1 MTRARAL
8 HWLALAAVTG
18 LALAVRLFGLDWDQG
33 HHLHPDERFLSI
45 VLTQIRPPT
54 DLAMYFDPATSPY
67 SPFNQGVEF
76 FVYGTLPLF
85 LVDGLSRLL
94 DMQGYD
100 QAYLVGRAASAI
112 ADTGTVV
119 LVYLLGRRLLGAWP
133 GLLAALL
140 MALSVHAIQL
150 SHFFTVDTFA
160 TFFSTAAL
168 WLLVRAARRP
178 RWLDLGLLGLA
189 IGLALASKLSAGLLL
204 VLAAGWWA
212 MEGWRGRHLRSGE
225 SAAAAW
231 IARGALVAV
240 SAAIAF
246 RVAQPY
252 AFASASPLDWRLGDA
267 FLSAVAQ
274 QQAIQTGDFDWP
286 PGVQWAGTTPYLY
299 PLEQVVRWGVGPAF
313 GLAALAGIGASVA
326 VLWRGHRHPLVAP
339 LAWAALTFGYGG
351 ALVLKTMR
359 YFHPLYPVL
368 ALVAAW
374 VLAELWR
381 RRDRIPRVPG
391 RLAARVIVVG
401 GGLMVAATAAWAAA
415 FMQLYARD
423 HSRVEAS
430 AWIHANVPAGAT
442 VLTEHWDDQLPLGL
456 PGRPHDRYAFGQ
468 LRVFDRENAD
478 KRVHLMQALSSADAI
493 VLSSDRGAATIPRM
507 PQRYPLAGR
516 YYEALWDGALGF
528 RLAAQFESRPSLGPW
543 TFDDSRAEEAFTVYD
558 HPRVSVFVRD
568 APHVGSLVA
577 ASLADVD
584 ERGAVAVLPKV
595 AQEAPILFTPQDA
608 ATVRREAGWPN
619 VYRERPLEGWA
630 AVLAW
635 YGAGLGL
642 TLALWPL
649 LARALGLLPDAG
661 YAAARVLAPALA
673 VLPAWWLAS
682 VGLARFDTPSIV
694 GGAGALAL
702 VSAAAWSRNRTPWSA
717 LRPRLGSALIVE
729 AVFLGAWA
737 GFLALRAANPD
748 LWHPVFGGEKPMD
761 YAHLNAIIRTPAFPP
776 HDPWYAGGHLNY
788 YYYGHVPTAA
798 LSKALGVPPGTA
810 YNLALAGYAAAMV
823 AGVFAVGHG
832 VWALLRKPGRRAVGV
847 GLAAAL
853 LVVVAGNLQ
862 SAVQL
867 VEIAANHAADPASGW
882 SVLAQIPA
890 TIGGDLAA
898 DYDLWAPTRV
908 IPDTVNEFPWFTFT
922 YGDLH
927 PHLMNLAA
935 TAAALLGAL
944 ALVALGERRRSG
956 GPAPWSSWAA
966 VLAFQALVLGLHRVA
981 NPWDF
986 PTYLVVTLAT
996 LAYGLWRSGGLPGRT
1011 VIALTAGAGV
1021 GLIAASQ
1028 LLFQP
1033 FHQHYVEFY
1042 GGVIPTPQTTSAFQW
1057 LLIFGMPTAIGLTLA
1072 ARMVAPALAGALRGG
1087 DRVLRTGAA
1096 AVPALLA
1103 VAALAAALI
1112 WGAEPWS
1119 ARLWLAGL
1127 VGTVGLAAW
1136 RARDRPEVL
1145 VPLALF
1151 GAAAL
1156 LTAIP
1161 EIVAVRDDIGRLNTV
1176 FKSHLQ
1182 AWVLAGLGAAIAL
1195 PQVAHALWR
1204 RRSPWTVPLRA
1215 AWSLVLVG
1223 LLAVALIYP
1232 AAATPHKLNLRI
1244 QPLPATL
1251 DGEAF
1256 MDGGEILDEGKPIGL
1271 TSDLLALTWL
1281 RDHVSGA
1288 PTIVE
1293 GPTTIYRWGGRASAY
1308 TGLPSVVGWD
1318 WHARQQHW
1326 GYVHAVDARIDDVE
1340 ELFETH
1346 NRFRA
1351 RTLLDRYGVDLIYIG
1366 PLERAH
1372 HEGPALAKFAAM
1384 GDLGVTPV
1392 YAEGEV
1398 TIYRVTPVPERPAT
1412 GPRG

>member
-1 MTRARAL
+1 MTRARWL
-8 HWLALAAVTG
+8 HLLALAAVTG
-18 LALAVRLFGLDWDQG
+18 LALALRLVGLDWDQG

-54 DLAMYFDPATSPY
+54 DLALYFDPARSPY
-67 SPFNQGVEF
+67 NPFNQRIDF
-76 FVYGTLPLF
+76 FVYGTFPLF
-85 LVDGLSRLL
+85 LVDGLSSLL
-94 DMQGYD
+94 GLQGYD
-100 QAYLVGRAASAI
+100 QAYLVGRALSAI

-168 WLLVRAARRP
+168 WLLVRAAHRP

-189 IGLALASKLSAGLLL
+189 IGLALASKLSAGLLVVL
-204 VLAAGWWA
+204 VAAWWVA
-212 MEGWRGRHLRSGE
+212 EGWRGRQLRTGL

-231 IARGALVAV
+231 LGRGALVAV
-240 SAAIAF
+240 AAAIAF

-252 AFASASPLDWRLGDA
+252 AFASASPLDWRLGEP

-274 QQAIQTGDFDWP
+274 QQAIQTGSYDWP
-286 PGVQWAGTTPYLY
+286 PGVQWAGTVPYAF
-299 PLEQVVRWGVGPAF
+299 PLEQIVRWGIGPAF
-313 GLAALAGIGASVA
+313 GLAAVIGLVASMA
-326 VLWRGHRHPLVAP
+326 VLWRGGRHPLAWP
-339 LAWAALTFGYGG
+339 LAWAGLTFVYAG

-368 ALVAAW
+368 ALVVAW
-374 VLAELWR
+374 LLAELWR
-381 RRDRIPRVPG
+381 RRHRIPRLRE
-391 RLAARVIVVG
+391 RLASRVIVVG
-401 GGLMVAATAAWAAA
+401 GGLIVAATAAWAAA
-415 FMQLYARD
+415 FMHIYARE
-423 HSRVEAS
+423 HPRVEAS
-430 AWIHANVPAGAT
+430 AWIHDNVPAGAQ

-456 PGRPHDRYAFGQ
+456 PGLPHDRYAYSQ
-468 LRVFDRENAD
+468 LRIFDRENAD
-478 KRVHLMQALSSADAI
+478 KRGHLLQELGAADVV

-528 RLAAQFESRPSLGPW
+528 RLAAQFESRPALGPW
-543 TFDDSRAEEAFTVYD
+543 TIDDSSAEEAFTVYD

-568 APHVGSLVA
+568 APHVASLVA
-577 ASLADVD
+577 ASLAEVD

-595 AQEAPILFTPQDA
+595 AQAAPILFTAEVA
-608 ATVRREAGWPN
+608 AEVRRDAGWPD
-619 VYRERPLEGWA
+619 VYRERPLEGWG

-635 YGAGLGL
+635 YGAGLAL

-649 LARALGLLPDAG
+649 LGRALGMLPDAG
-661 YAAARVLAPALA
+661 FAIARVLAPALA

-682 VGLARFDTPSIV
+682 VGLARFDTPTIV
-694 GGAGALAL
+694 GGAGAMAL
-702 VSAAAWSRNRTPWSA
+702 VSAAAWSRGLGPWSA
-717 LRPRLGSALIVE
+717 LRPRLGTALIVE
-729 AVFLGAWA
+729 AVFLGGWA

-788 YYYGHVPTAA
+788 YYFGHVPTAA
-798 LSKALGVPPGTA
+798 LSKVLGVPPGTA

-823 AGVFAVGHG
+823 AAVFAVGHG
-832 VWALLRKPGRRAVGV
+832 VWALLRRPGLKAVGV
-847 GLAAAL
+847 GIAAVL

-862 SAVQL
+862 SGVQL
-867 VEIAANHAADPASGW
+867 VEIAANHAADPTSGW
-882 SVLAQIPA
+882 SVLAQFPA
-890 TIGGDLAA
+890 TIGGDLGA

-944 ALVALGERRRSG
+944 ALVALGERRRRGNS
-956 GPAPWSSWAA
+956 APWPSWVA
-966 VLAFQALVLGLHRVA
+966 VLAVQALVLGLHRVT

-996 LAYGLWRSGGLPGRT
+996 LAYGLWRSGGLGART
-1011 VIALTAGAGV
+1011 IIGLTVAAAAGLVAV
-1021 GLIAASQ
+1021 SQ
-1028 LLFQP
+1028 LLFLP
-1033 FHQHYVEFY
+1033 FHRHYVDFY
-1042 GGVIPTPQTTSAFQW
+1042 GGVIPTPQTTPAIQW
-1057 LLIFGMPTAIGLTLA
+1057 LLIFGLPTAIVLTLA
-1072 ARMVAPALAGALRGG
+1072 GGTVAPAVACRLRRAR
-1087 DRVLRTGAA
+1087 DARTA
-1096 AVPALLA
+1096 AVAIPIVLA

-1119 ARLWLAGL
+1119 ARLFLAGL
-1127 VGTVGLAAW
+1127 VGTVSLAAW
-1136 RARDRPEVL
+1136 CVRDRPHVL

-1161 EIVAVRDDIGRLNTV
+1161 EVVAVRDDIGRLNTV

-1195 PQVAHALWR
+1195 PQVAHALWS
-1204 RRSPWTVPLRA
+1204 RRSPWTVALRA
-1215 AWSLVLVG
+1215 GWTLALAGLV
-1223 LLAVALIYP
+1223 AVALVYP
-1232 AAATPHKLNLRI
+1232 AAATPHKLGLRI
-1244 QPLPATL
+1244 QQLPATL

-1256 MDGGEILDEGKPIGL
+1256 MHGGEILDEGKPVSL
-1271 TSDLLALTWL
+1271 TSDLRALTWL
-1281 RDHVSGA
+1281 RDNVPGA

-1293 GPTTIYRWGGRASAY
+1293 APTTIYRWGGRVSAY
-1308 TGLPSVVGWD
+1308 TGLPAVVGWD

-1326 GYVHAVDARIDDVE
+1326 GYVHAVDARIDDVQ
-1340 ELFETH
+1340 ELFDTH
-1346 NRFRA
+1346 SPFRA
-1351 RTLLDRYGVDLIYIG
+1351 RALLDRYGVDLIYVG

-1372 HEGPALAKFAAM
+1372 HQGPALTKFDQM
-1384 GDLGVTPV
+1384 GYLGVTPV
-1392 YAEGEV
+1392 YADGEV
-1398 TIYRVTPVPERPAT
+1398 TIYRVTPVPERPTT